1 MTTVS
6 VSDVALLL
14 RRRGDFVDFG
24 VGGWTPF
31 SSRVRSA
38 GTFLFRSKYLIKL
51 LFVSAMSNLPET
63 MSNIRFLDY
72 EVKT

>member
-1 MTTVS
+1 MTTVF

-14 RRRGDFVDFG
+14 RRRGDFDFG
-24 VGGWTPF
+24 VGGWTPL

-63 MSNIRFLDY
+63 MSNIRFLHY
-72 EVKT
+72 EVKI